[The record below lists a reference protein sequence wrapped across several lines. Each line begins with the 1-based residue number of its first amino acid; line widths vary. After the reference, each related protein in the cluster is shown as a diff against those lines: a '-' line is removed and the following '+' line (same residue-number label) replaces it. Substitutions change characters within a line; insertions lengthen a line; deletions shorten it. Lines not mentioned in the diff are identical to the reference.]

1 MYKTYLMGYYGMLNS
16 GDDALLCATAMGARQ
31 YLGER
36 DFIVNSPREL
46 KIVGLGTYDAL
57 LAEPQRVPGGN
68 RFRQYGAAV
77 KSQRIIFGGG
87 SVFHSRRDLDL
98 NRDLLSLV
106 GGEGHLALGV
116 GIGPFEN
123 TAAER
128 SCAKLLKRLS
138 FVGVRDRAS
147 KDIADAIAPSACV
160 EETFDLAPGLL
171 QHPQFQIPSLQRH
184 GIGVCLCPKERLAGN
199 PEQEHVR
206 LQQIARA
213 LDMAY
218 FYSGEPV
225 FFQNFNGHPLLG
237 DEVVHLEVASLM
249 DSRVPVRF
257 VDYDPNPFAVMQQL
271 ASYRV
276 VISMRLHGSIFA
288 YLTETPVIS
297 LNYHPKCEGWCD
309 QAGVPSHLRFDCNT
323 LQADS
328 LTDELCEGL
337 DEGFEPARLPVA
349 QAVNASI
356 KNWSNDY
363 VIAHT
368 QDFRSYSAV

>member
-1 MYKTYLMGYYGMLNS
+1 MHNTFLMGYYGMLNS
-16 GDDALLCATAMGARQ
+16 GDDALLCATAMGARR
-31 YLGER
+31 YLGEH
-36 DFIVNSPREL
+36 DFIVNTPRKL
-46 KIVGLGTYDAL
+46 NVPGVGKVDAL

-77 KSQRIIFGGG
+77 KSKRVIFGGG

-123 TAAER
+123 VAAER

-138 FVGVRDRAS
+138 FVGVRDAAS
-147 KDIADAIAPSACV
+147 KDIADAIAPSAYV
-160 EETFDLAPGLL
+160 EQTFDLAPSLL
-171 QHPQFQIPSLQRH
+171 QHPQFFTPSSHRH
-184 GIGVCLCPKERLAGN
+184 GIGVCLCPKERISGA
-199 PEQEHVR
+199 PEQEQIR
-206 LQQIARA
+206 LKQIARA

-225 FFQNFNGHPLLG
+225 FFQNFNGHSQLG
-237 DEVVHLEVASLM
+237 DEKVHREVASMM

-257 VDYDPNPFAVMQQL
+257 VDYDPNPFTVMRHM
-271 ASYRV
+271 AGYRV
-276 VISMRLHGSIFA
+276 VISMRLHGSVFA
-288 YLTETPVIS
+288 YLMETPVIS

-309 QAGVPSHLRFDCNT
+309 QVGVPAHLRFDCET

-328 LTDELCEGL
+328 LIDELCEGL
-337 DEGFEPARLPVA
+337 DEGFEQARLPVA

-363 VIAHT
+363 VTHT
-368 QDFRSYSAV
+368 QNFRRYSAV